1 MSDSTDPKP
10 SAEVEK
16 DATPAATVA
25 TAPESPKTSSTQ
37 LVANVSISLA
47 TVLGIGLCV
56 VMIGIMFLIGE
67 TLYAPTATPETP
79 TPKSTGPAAT
89 EIFVDLLMA
98 LAIVLGIGL
107 CVVVVPLLFSIGDIR
122 HVLDKTALGTALGAT
137 SSESPKEVTAA
148 EATASETGTNEAAVT
163 TSTESTESVTTTDA
177 ITTEAEA
184 PEAMRPES
192 TEGDTTAEAT
202 ATAAEATA
210 SETGTNEA
218 AVTTSPESTESVST
232 TDAITTEAEAPE
244 AMRPESTEGD
254 TTAEATA
261 TEAET
266 TEAPSTQILANTV
279 TILAT
284 VLGIGLCVVMIAVM
298 FFIGETQYSPDQ
310 VDQRE
315 KLKKLQTQHDTKLN
329 SYGEMKKGTFRIPIE
344 KAMQKVVEEAKPKQ
358 SSK

>member
-163 TSTESTESVTTTDA
+163 TSPESTESVT
-177 ITTEAEA
+177 
-184 PEAMRPES
+184 
-192 TEGDTTAEAT
+192 
-202 ATAAEATA
+202 
-210 SETGTNEA
+210 
-218 AVTTSPESTESVST
+218 T